1 METLLPLLGYVVV
14 SSVTPGPNNLM
25 MLQSGANFGLQRTFP
40 HILGVAAGFPVM
52 IVAIGFGLSY
62 VFDAYPAVHT
72 VLKWVSFV
80 YLLWLAWQIA
90 SAGRPDAE
98 AADGHPVSFL
108 QAAAFQWV
116 NPKAWAMGIGAL
128 ALFTTDGGSKVFE
141 VGVIAL
147 LFGVVCLPNGIAW
160 TLFGRAIA
168 GFLQNDRNRL
178 WFNIGMASLLVLSV
192 IPTLFE

>member
-1 METLLPLLGYVVV
+1 MV
-14 SSVTPGPNNLM
+14 
-25 MLQSGANFGLQRTFP
+25 LQSGANFGLARTLP
-40 HILGVAAGFPVM
+40 HILGIAAGFPVM
-52 IVAIGFGLSY
+52 IIAIGLGLSY
-62 VFDAYPAVHT
+62 VFEAYPVVHT
-72 VLKWVSFV
+72 ILKWVSFV

-90 SAGRPDAE
+90 SAGRPKAT
-98 AADGHPVSFL
+98 AADGHPVTFL

-128 ALFTTDGGSKVFE
+128 ALFTTDGGNKVVE
-141 VGVIAL
+141 VGIIAL

-178 WFNIGMASLLVLSV
+178 WFNIGMAVLLIVSV